1 MPNSAHLHLLLNHFP
16 VIGTGIVAL
25 FFLNGVL
32 RKSNDMQR
40 ISLWLIVLIS
50 LVTIGVFT
58 TGNNAYGIVKG
69 LEGVIEENI
78 EPHQQFATYSFIA
91 MEITG
96 AFALAG
102 LLLFR
107 KPKTIPMIYGLLILL
122 LIAIVLGMMIYTSH
136 LGGKITHFELM
147 EKGKSS
153 LMTSFSECII

>member
-16 VIGTGIVAL
+16 VIGMAIVAL
-25 FFLNGVL
+25 FFLNGFL
-32 RKSNDMQR
+32 RKSDD
-40 ISLWLIVLIS
+40 IKHFSLWMIFLIS
-50 LVTIGVFT
+50 IITIGVFI
-58 TGNNAYGIVKG
+58 TGNNAEGIVKG
-69 LEGVIEENI
+69 MEGVIEENI
-78 EPHQQFATYSFIA
+78 DPHQQFATYSFIA

-107 KPKTIPMIYGLLILL
+107 KPKTIPMIYSLIILL
-122 LIAIVLGMMIYTSH
+122 FIAIVLGMMIYTSN

-153 LMTSFSECII
+153 LLSSFSENIT